1 MHPASERIKKQ
12 FPEVE
17 IVEYRGEVTAI
28 VKRESIH
35 QVCLF
40 LRDDPYMLCDYI
52 VHVSSVDWPKDPARF
67 EVVYEVYSVL
77 KRHRIRIKTRVSESD
92 PRVDSMVDIWKGAE
106 FMEREVFDM
115 MGIRFD
121 NHPDLRRIL
130 LPDDYPEGY
139 PLRKDF
145 PLQGKGWRDTF
156 DFLGEKT

>member
-1 MHPASERIKKQ
+1 MHPLSARIKER
-12 FPEVE
+12 FSAAVM
-17 IVEYRGEVTAI
+17 VEYRGEVTAI

-35 QVCLF
+35 EVCQF
-40 LRDDPYMLCDYI
+40 LRDDPEMACDYM
-52 VHVSSVDWPKDPARF
+52 VHVSSVDWPKDPERF
-67 EVVYEVYSVL
+67 EVVYEVYSIP
-77 KRHRIRIKTRVSESD
+77 KRHRIRVKTRVPESD
-92 PRVDSMVDIWKGAE
+92 PRLDSMVDIWKGAE

-156 DFLGEKT
+156 EFLGEKP